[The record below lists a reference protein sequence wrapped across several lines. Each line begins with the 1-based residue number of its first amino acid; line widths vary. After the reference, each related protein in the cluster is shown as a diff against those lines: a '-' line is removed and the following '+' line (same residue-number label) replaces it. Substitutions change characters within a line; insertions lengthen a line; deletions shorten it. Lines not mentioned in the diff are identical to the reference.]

1 MSEINLEN
9 EKPRKIKP
17 ENVILALD
25 IGTEFVKAVIAERT
39 EDDNLIVIGVGKE
52 HQNMGNMYAGAI
64 ADIPA
69 VVSTC
74 EKALSNAEGMA
85 GVISKTCVVGI
96 AGELIKGNTRTV
108 RYRRKD
114 SNKPISDQEMQL
126 IIQRVQDKAGEQA
139 KQEIALETDNPEVE
153 VRLINSAIVSLS
165 IDGYKVSNPIGFK
178 GSDLMIQFYT
188 AFAPLVH
195 ISAIEKVCA
204 ELNLDLLA
212 VAVEPFAVCRA
223 CLGNELESNFSAIV
237 MEMGGGTTD
246 IAVVDDG
253 GVEGTKMFGI
263 GGRSFTHQ
271 IATRTGL
278 DYDTAEAVKLQL
290 GGVSLD
296 QLTLKHKEET
306 VADAE
311 KKNEI
316 QQILATPER
325 AKKINTAISDNIEV
339 WLGGVAVA
347 LEDFPLVEA
356 LPTRILLCGGGA
368 GLASLQESLATSDWY
383 TDLPFSRRPLVHL
396 LDDVD
401 IPGIENAT
409 TEDLDYSF
417 ITAFGLLRVAIDT
430 LAGTDEPAGLRAKL
444 AKLLQN

>member
-1 MSEINLEN
+1 MQGTKQETTTAH
-9 EKPRKIKP
+9 KIKP
-17 ENVILALD
+17 ENILLALD
-25 IGTEFVKAVIAERT
+25 IGTEFVKAVIAEKT
-39 EDDNLIVIGVGKE
+39 SDDNLNIIGVAKE
-52 HQNMGNMYAGAI
+52 HQSMGNMYAGAI
-64 ADIPA
+64 ADIQA

-74 EKALSNAEGMA
+74 EKALSRAEEMA
-85 GVISKTCVVGI
+85 GVVSRTCVVGI

-108 RYRRKD
+108 RYKRKD
-114 SNKPISDQEMQL
+114 SNKPISDNEMQQ
-126 IIQRVQDKAGEQA
+126 IIQKVQDKAGEQA
-139 KQEIALETDNPEVE
+139 RQEIALETDNPEVE

-223 CLGNELESNFSAIV
+223 CLGNELDSNFSAIV
-237 MEMGGGTTD
+237 MDIGGGTTD

-271 IATRTGL
+271 IATKTGL
-278 DYDTAEAVKLQL
+278 DYDTAEDIKLQI

-296 QLTLKHKEET
+296 QLTLRHREET
-306 VADAE
+306 VAEAE
-311 KKNEI
+311 YKNEI
-316 QQILATPER
+316 QTILATPER
-325 AKKINTAISDNIEV
+325 AKKINKAISDNVEV
-339 WLGGVAVA
+339 WLGGVVVA

-356 LPTRILLCGGGA
+356 LPSKILLCGGGA
-368 GLASLQESLATSDWY
+368 GLSALQEELATSDWY

-401 IPGIENAT
+401 IPGIENS
-409 TEDLDYSF
+409 TEENLDYSF

-430 LAGTDEPAGLRAKL
+430 LAGTEEPTGLRAKL